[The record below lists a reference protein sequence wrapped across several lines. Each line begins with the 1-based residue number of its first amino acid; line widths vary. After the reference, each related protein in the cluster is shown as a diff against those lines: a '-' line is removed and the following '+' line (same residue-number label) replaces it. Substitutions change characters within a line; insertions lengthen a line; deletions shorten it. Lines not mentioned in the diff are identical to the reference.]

1 MATQPSLQDLK
12 NQRSILD
19 TQIEIAEVI
28 SSIEAKVKQLRS
40 AGKNEVAAIQIRKEI
55 AALQDKL
62 NTLGLAPRSVSG
74 GNNKPQ
80 IQIQKPADPQTTS
93 AQKQENKPAPKQETN
108 PQKTGLLGWLD
119 KKI

>member
-19 TQIEIAEVI
+19 TQIEIAEVN
-28 SSIEAKVKQLRS
+28 SSIETKVKQLRL

-80 IQIQKPADPQTTS
+80 IQKPADPQTTS
-93 AQKQENKPAPKQETN
+93 AQKQENKPAPKQEDQTT
-108 PQKTGLLGWLD
+108 QKTGLLGWLD
-119 KKI
+119 KKV